1 MAPSAQ
7 LQRAIA
13 ALKAMKRLGFD
24 QGVSKAILKELLKV
38 YGNNWEYIEDENYRL
53 LADAILD
60 SLEAKDNG
68 ANKKY
73 PAVADELGKPV
84 KRLTAVDDL
93 GPSQSTPEHETYGET
108 FLKKKKL
115 VASGEASL
123 ISFKGEKD
131 KPVEAQCS
139 HGGIGAFL
147 SPDSL
152 PKDETAGIGEMHPQ
166 LAINFE
172 EPRIPLDHTTSKITR
187 RTMRS
192 SYQRDEQ
199 YMCDREDN
207 VVGYKEPKIE
217 PDIGVLQETAV
228 ITTILD
234 KPIHVTGNDI
244 STNCNISTA
253 VVEPDRVP
261 SEIAANGEE
270 ARNLGDSGA
279 NTLNGPTHAFNIQL
293 ATNKGNDV
301 QNELSI
307 NVNIVSSNMGKEDV
321 AKLSPLNESMGSCKT
336 PVIHRS
342 LTGRSF
348 NGSPNLVSLEAKRG
362 MNGLQSG
369 LHIDGESN
377 GLQENGVSE
386 SSNNNVSHCLAF
398 LPLHENVV
406 IAFSPQHDKHDIAKG
421 EEKLKISAVNE
432 FNSEETPPYFRY
444 ISCNAVYQ
452 NAHVNFS
459 LAQISEDDSCINCF
473 GNCLSASIP
482 CACTR
487 VTGGEF
493 VYTLDGLLK
502 TEFLTEFIYMNCYMG
517 KHFLCCKNCPIGMF
531 SSGYKPVAC
540 KGHPV
545 RKFIKECWSKCGC
558 NKQCGNR
565 VVQRGITRNLQV
577 FYTANGKGWGLRT
590 LEELPRGAFVYE
602 YVGEILTRKE
612 FCDRTVQGYGS
623 AEHTYTLVLD
633 ADWGSVE
640 GLRDEEAL
648 CLDATFYGNVGRFV
662 NHRCF
667 DANLVEVPVEWET
680 PDHNYYHL
688 AYFTARKVE
697 AFEELTW
704 DYGID
709 FKDLEHPIKT
719 FKCLCGSRYCR
730 DCCRSKGR
738 KRK

>member
-307 NVNIVSSNMGKEDV
+307 NVNIVSSNMGK
-321 AKLSPLNESMGSCKT
+321 
-336 PVIHRS
+336 
-342 LTGRSF
+342 
-348 NGSPNLVSLEAKRG
+348 
-362 MNGLQSG
+362 
-369 LHIDGESN
+369 
-377 GLQENGVSE
+377 ENGVSE